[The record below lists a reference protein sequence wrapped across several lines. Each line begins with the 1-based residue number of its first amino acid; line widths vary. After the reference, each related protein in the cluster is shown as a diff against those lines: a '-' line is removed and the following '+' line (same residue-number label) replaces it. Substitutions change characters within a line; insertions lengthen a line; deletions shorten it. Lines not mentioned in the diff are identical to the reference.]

1 MQETEEPAKK
11 KTTEQEEEEESEV
24 KRIER
29 ELESSADEL
38 CQGAAASVSTS
49 ASGSTSAS
57 PSVPAADENDLN
69 GDSQEETDQAAAV
82 VVVGADS
89 PDDPEA
95 SATATVAAAG
105 STSDDLEDILCD
117 MMIQTSS
124 PHFQHPRQPMQNYGH
139 GMHGSLR
146 QGGYHHHHHHHH
158 HQVSGNFTIP
168 KLKPSIQW
176 IMPWEMRWIWI
187 FKKKKTAGFIIARGY
202 CIELK
207 SILWAFLP
215 FT

>member
-11 KTTEQEEEEESEV
+11 KTAEQEEEEESEV

-38 CQGAAASVSTS
+38 CQGAAASVSAS
-49 ASGSTSAS
+49 ASGSISAS
-57 PSVPAADENDLN
+57 PGVPAVDENDLSS
-69 GDSQEETDQAAAV
+69 DSQQKSEHTTATTGLERCAN
-82 VVVGADS
+82 S

-95 SATATVAAAG
+95 SAAG
-105 STSDDLEDILCD
+105 SADSASDDLEDILCD

-124 PHFQHPRQPMQNYGH
+124 SHFQHPRQPMQNYGH

-158 HQVSGNFTIP
+158 HQVSGNFGDCANFRC
-168 KLKPSIQW
+168 LIQW
-176 IMPWEMRWIWI
+176 RVPW
-187 FKKKKTAGFIIARGY
+187 KTDMNF
-202 CIELK
+202 
-207 SILWAFLP
+207 
-215 FT
+215 